1 MAPDP
6 APPQR
11 DPAAPV
17 RAPGP
22 TYRRYRSRPQLL
34 SRGPASLEDLRRDGA
49 DAGAGAPGGPGAPG
63 TPRRGGRSRRPVTA
77 GRVLK
82 WIALAL
88 AAWVGLSLVLFL
100 FSAQFLQT
108 RVDDR
113 TTSALASPGLPIVS
127 ASTVLILGS
136 DQRPKGTKEPGA
148 ATSGPSRS
156 DSIQLLRVGGG
167 HSAKLSIPRD
177 TVVNI
182 PGHGLNKINAAYA
195 IGGSALAVTTI
206 KQYLGIDIDHV
217 VLVNFTKFP
226 QLIDAMGGVTY
237 TGGCVVSR
245 INGGFRNGG
254 FTLRLRAGSTDIN
267 GKQALA
273 LSRTRHNECNPR
285 ENDLTRATRQ
295 QKIVSAMKSRV
306 LSPSGFIRWP
316 WIAWRAPQTVSTDMG
331 ALGLTG
337 LAATIA
343 TSGNAPT
350 KILKPTGAVTLPDGG
365 AGLTVSPA
373 SKQRA
378 VRAFLNG

>member
-11 DPAAPV
+11 DPAAP
-17 RAPGP
+17 RARDRSPGP

-34 SRGPASLEDLRRDGA
+34 SRGPASLEDLRRRGESAGSGA
-49 DAGAGAPGGPGAPG
+49 PAGPGAPGGPL
-63 TPRRGGRSRRPVTA
+63 RRRRPFTA
-77 GRVLK
+77 RRVLK

-88 AAWVGLSLVLFL
+88 AAWIGLSLVLFL

-108 RVDDR
+108 RVDDG
-113 TTSALASPGLPIVS
+113 TKAELSSPGLPIVS

-195 IGGSALAVTTI
+195 IGGSALAVKTI

-226 QLIDAMGGVTY
+226 QLVDAMGGITY

-254 FTLRLRAGSTDIN
+254 FTLRLRAGTTHIS
-267 GKQALA
+267 GRQALA

-331 ALGLTG
+331 APGLTG

-343 TSGNAPT
+343 TSGNAAT
-350 KILKPTGAVTLPDGG
+350 KILKPTGALTLPDGG
-365 AGLTVSPA
+365 AGLVVSPA
-373 SKQRA
+373 AKQRA
-378 VRAFLNG
+378 VRQFLNG